1 MLYHFE
7 FKIIRY
13 FYSDPE
19 SCPLRSVQFL
29 VMFGR
34 FEVQFWVQMRSS
46 DMFEVWF
53 WRFWNILSCF
63 LLGNNVCKQFL
74 EMFVRFEVQFW
85 AKMRCWNVFKVR
97 SSKVW
102 GVRSSVFW
110 CSIHLYQWSSGS
122 DHYLNNRTPTFA
134 ESDQSEWLRERYLF
148 FFAIWIRH
156 LCPHLNNNCNFG
168 AKIGVYSKWKNRK
181 TTP

>member
-19 SCPLRSVQFL
+19 SCPSRSVQFL

-63 LLGNNVCKQFL
+63 LLI
-74 EMFVRFEVQFW
+74 MFANSFWWCLWGSKFSFGPKWDVRMCSKFDPLKFEVFEVQF
-85 AKMRCWNVFKVR
+85 F
-97 SSKVW
+97 
-102 GVRSSVFW
+102 GVRST
-110 CSIHLYQWSSGS
+110 SINDHLDLITTLTIGHQLLQRVTKVTKAEVPFLFC
-122 DHYLNNRTPTFA
+122 YLNSPSLSPF
-134 ESDQSEWLRERYLF
+134 
-148 FFAIWIRH
+148 
-156 LCPHLNNNCNFG
+156 
-168 AKIGVYSKWKNRK
+168 K
-181 TTP
+181 